1 MFADAVFEG
10 IGVVDFSAMEVE
22 LVVDE
27 EVVEDIRDLDDVES
41 EEVETFLGDVVEEL
55 ELDNVDVLREVDTL
69 VEADVVVVEA
79 VETAV
84 DIRGV
89 AGKIFVLAVDS
100 EHCDTLQFINPS
112 FQQTPNVFSS
122 RSYGSWSRTRYIV
135 LDSR

>member
-79 VETAV
+79 VETVV

-89 AGKIFVLAVDS
+89 AETDNLNRVRKSDVQGSMELQKANLDN
-100 EHCDTLQFINPS
+100 EHL
-112 FQQTPNVFSS
+112 
-122 RSYGSWSRTRYIV
+122 
-135 LDSR
+135 